1 MKQDYQ
7 KQSHCLG
14 CRLAHA
20 AQPVHIVYENEW
32 VTCLLDIEPFNE
44 GHTLILPKHHYEEWT
59 EVDPLMMEQITKAA
73 SLLSEALKNVYK
85 PAGITI
91 CQNGGIFNEL
101 AHFHMH
107 VIPRFDGDGFTWSE
121 TIQAHGAETR
131 LSTTRTL
138 LIQALKEDRYT

>member
-1 MKQDYQ
+1 
-7 KQSHCLG
+7 
-14 CRLAHA
+14 
-20 AQPVHIVYENEW
+20 
-32 VTCLLDIEPFNE
+32 
-44 GHTLILPKHHYEEWT
+44 
-59 EVDPLMMEQITKAA
+59 
-73 SLLSEALKNVYK
+73 LSEALKNVYK